1 MQAHEVNET
10 STDARLSFLSFSF
23 FYILNYTMAS
33 KRTKDHKEIHEE
45 TISKDNFLDVV
56 NRLVKIDSEM
66 RKRAKETESQKQ
78 KYREQKDMLMV

>member
-1 MQAHEVNET
+1 
-10 STDARLSFLSFSF
+10 
-23 FYILNYTMAS
+23 MAY
-33 KRTKDHKEIHEE
+33 KRTKEIHEE
-45 TISKDNFLDVV
+45 TIFKEEFFDVV